1 MAITPID
8 IQQHR
13 FKSSLL
19 GYDKVGVDHFLELI
33 SEEMERLYLLNQ
45 ELKEELARVR
55 ETLEEMR
62 DREAS
67 LKETLITTQKITDD
81 MKNNARREGEII
93 VTDAQLRAER
103 IVRDAEERRIQL
115 ISDIQEIKR
124 QKIAFESGMRSLIES
139 HMRLLDLECVAMEK
153 LTTKEFQQSEALP
166 LGDGNNDYAEGGVPF
181 ELKDS

>member
-1 MAITPID
+1 MTITPID

-13 FKSSLL
+13 FKTRPF
-19 GYDKVGVDHFLELI
+19 GYDKLGVDHFLELV

-55 ETLEEMR
+55 EKLEEMR
-62 DREAS
+62 GREAS

-81 MKNNARREGEII
+81 MKNNARREGEIV

-115 ISDIQEIKR
+115 IADIQEIKR
-124 QKIAFESGMRSLIES
+124 QKIVFESGLRSLLES
-139 HMRLLDLECVAMEK
+139 HMRLLDFECVAMEK
-153 LTTKEFQQSEALP
+153 FKAREFHQSEALP
-166 LGDGNNDYAEGGVPF
+166 FEGAGEGRPSL
-181 ELKDS
+181 ENKDA